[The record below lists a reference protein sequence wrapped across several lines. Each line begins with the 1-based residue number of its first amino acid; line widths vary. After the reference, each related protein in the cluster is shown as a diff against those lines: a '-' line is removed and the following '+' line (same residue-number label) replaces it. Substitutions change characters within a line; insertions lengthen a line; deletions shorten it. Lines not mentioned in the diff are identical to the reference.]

1 MTAPS
6 ATPRS
11 APARLRRRRS
21 RRSAAL
27 ALGACGKGGGGTS
40 TGGNAGGAQGSG
52 VSSSAVA
59 VIKGWAD
66 ALRDGHL
73 RRAATYW
80 AHPSVMVNGPDASGR
95 VTLIHIDSEHDAL
108 LADATLSCGATLRRT
123 ALRGAY
129 VRATFA
135 LSVRKGEG
143 ASTAG
148 CNGPASVDFAYPRQ
162 AHRALA
168 ARAERHRS
176 PPSGQ
181 GGAEPR
187 GEPAG
192 GVRRACRSNRGRGP
206 RRRSG
211 S

>member
-6 ATPRS
+6 AIP
-11 APARLRRRRS
+11 APRRRACGVAAAVFAVVC
-21 RRSAAL
+21 AAL
-27 ALGACGKGGGGTS
+27 ALGACGKSGGGTS
-40 TGGNAGGAQGSG
+40 TGAGKAGGAQGSG

-66 ALRDGHL
+66 ALRDGHP
-73 RRAATYW
+73 RRAAAYW
-80 AHPSVMVNGPDASGR
+80 ARPSVMVNGPDSSGR

-123 ALRGAY
+123 ARRGAY

-135 LSVRKGEG
+135 LSVRKGPG

-148 CNGPASVDFAYPRQ
+148 CSGPASVDFAI
-162 AHRALA
+162 RAKRIVRWL
-168 ARAERHRS
+168 RAPS
-176 PPSGQ
+176 DTAPPPSGQ

-192 GVRRACRSNRGRGP
+192 GAAGAQSI
-206 RRRSG
+206 
-211 S
+211 